1 MKNLKFK
8 TGAIPSIP
16 DERDY
21 QLSQYISCATRLP
34 SSFKSNIPFDIFDQ
48 GESNECVACS
58 LALIRYIQ
66 EYNQSNNRNQ
76 FSPSYIYGNRDD
88 DMYQGEGMS
97 PREALKILKNYG
109 VVFYNEFPGFYTV
122 EEAKKICKNKLQIL
136 NESAYPFRISS
147 YYSVSGLTGIKNAVY
162 KLNAV
167 TAMFPVFDCLND
179 AGSDGKVNYTTETS
193 KYNYGNH
200 QMTIIGWTE
209 NHEWIV
215 VNSWGDYY
223 GDKGLIYIPFDY
235 PIIES
240 WAIVDDIL
248 EKKFILS

>member
-1 MKNLKFK
+1 MENNKFK

-16 DERDY
+16 DDRDY
-21 QLSQYISCATRLP
+21 QLDQYISCVSHLP
-34 SSFKSNIPFDIFDQ
+34 NSFVSNIPFDIFDQ
-48 GESNECVACS
+48 GDSNECVACS

-88 DMYQGEGMS
+88 DMYLGEGMS
-97 PREALKILKNYG
+97 PREALKIVKNYG
-109 VVFYNEFPGFYTV
+109 VALYKELPGFYSV
-122 EEAKKICKNKLQIL
+122 EDAMEICKKHLQTL
-136 NESAYPFRISS
+136 NESAYQFRISS
-147 YYSVSGLTGIKNAVY
+147 YYSVSGISGIKNAVY

-179 AGSDGKVNYTTETS
+179 AESDGKVKYSLETS
-193 KYNYGNH
+193 RINYGNH

-209 NHEWIV
+209 NKEWIV
-215 VNSWGDYY
+215 ANSWGKSY
-223 GDKGLIYIPFDY
+223 GDNGIIYIPFEY

-240 WAIVDDIL
+240 WAIVDNIL